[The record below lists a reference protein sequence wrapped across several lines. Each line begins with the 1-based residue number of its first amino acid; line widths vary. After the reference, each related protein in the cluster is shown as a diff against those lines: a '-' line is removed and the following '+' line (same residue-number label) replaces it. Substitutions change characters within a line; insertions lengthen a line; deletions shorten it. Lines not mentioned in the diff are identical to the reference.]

1 MYSMKTDL
9 QIQADVQSQLKWEPQ
24 LNSSAI
30 GVSVKNGVVT
40 LSGIVDTFP
49 KKLAAERVAK
59 SIVGVKAVA
68 VDLQVGISP
77 INKKSD
83 AEIAEACINAMK
95 WDSAVPDEKIKL
107 KVENGFII
115 LEGTVEWSYQR
126 LSAKK
131 ALANINGVK
140 GVENLITVKQKPSS
154 LDIKKQIRDSFI
166 RTAGQEADRVKVEV
180 LGDRVILSGTVTSLQ
195 EKEEAE
201 HTAWSAAGVNE
212 VENKITVV
220 YQEIF
225 ESA

>member
-24 LNSSAI
+24 LTASQI
-30 GVSVKNGVVT
+30 GVAVKNGVVT

-59 SIVGVKAVA
+59 NIVGVKAVA

-83 AEIAEACINAMK
+83 AEIAEACINALK
-95 WDSAVPDEKIKL
+95 WDSAVPDDKIKL
-107 KVENGFII
+107 KVENGFVI
-115 LEGTVEWSYQR
+115 LDGTVEWSYQR
-126 LSAKK
+126 LAAKK
-131 ALANINGVK
+131 ALANIMGIK
-140 GVENLITVKQKPSS
+140 GIENLITVKQKPSS

-166 RTAGQEADRVKVEV
+166 RTAGQEADRIKVEA

-220 YQEIF
+220 HQDIF

>member
-1 MYSMKTDL
+1 MGMKTDL
-9 QIQADVQSQLKWEPQ
+9 QIQSDVQSQLKWEPQ
-24 LNSSAI
+24 LNASEI

-40 LSGIVDTFP
+40 LSGIVDSFP

-59 SIVGVKAVA
+59 SILGVKAVA

-83 AEIAEACINAMK
+83 TEIAEACINAMK
-95 WDSAVPDEKIKL
+95 WDSSVPDDKIKL
-107 KVENGFII
+107 KVENGFVV

-126 LSAKK
+126 IAAKK
-131 ALANINGVK
+131 ALANISGLK
-140 GVENLITVKQKPSS
+140 GIDNLITVKQKPSS

-166 RTAGQEADRVKVEV
+166 RTAGQEADRIKVEV
-180 LGDRVILSGTVTSLQ
+180 LGDRVILNGTVASLH

-201 HTAWSAAGVNE
+201 NTAWSTSGVNE
-212 VENKITVV
+212 VDNKIIVV
-220 YQEIF
+220 YQDIF

>member
-1 MYSMKTDL
+1 
-9 QIQADVQSQLKWEPQ
+9 
-24 LNSSAI
+24 
-30 GVSVKNGVVT
+30 
-40 LSGIVDTFP
+40 
-49 KKLAAERVAK
+49 
-59 SIVGVKAVA
+59 
-68 VDLQVGISP
+68 
-77 INKKSD
+77 
-83 AEIAEACINAMK
+83 MK

-107 KVENGFII
+107 KVENGFVI

>member
-1 MYSMKTDL
+1 MGMKTDL
-9 QIQADVQSQLKWEPQ
+9 QIQSDVQSQLKWEPQ
-24 LNSSAI
+24 LNASEI

-40 LSGIVDTFP
+40 LSGIVDSFP

-59 SIVGVKAVA
+59 SILGVKAVA

-77 INKKSD
+77 VNRKTD
-83 AEIAEACINAMK
+83 TEIAEACINALK
-95 WDSAVPDEKIKL
+95 WDSAVPDDKIKV
-107 KVENGFII
+107 KVENGFVV

-126 LSAKK
+126 IAAKK
-131 ALANINGVK
+131 ALSNINGVK
-140 GVENLITVKQKPSS
+140 GIENMITVKQKPSS
-154 LDIKKQIRDSFI
+154 VDIKKQIRDSFI
-166 RTAGQEADRVKVEV
+166 RTAGQEADRIKVEV
-180 LGDRVILSGTVTSLQ
+180 LGDRVILSGTVASLH

-201 HTAWSAAGVNE
+201 NTAWSTTGVNE